1 MSKPTAK
8 VVKHSISPAGDEVI
22 TFSLEY
28 GLLVHAEFL
37 RHREQSHSVKS
48 NRAIP
53 MKVIRKEVLENPYVP
68 VYFGKNKPGMVA
80 GEPCGSWAAAIW
92 RGFRYPACAVH
103 WVIDKLGGHKEWGN
117 RLLFPWQWVRET
129 VTATSFDNFYNLR
142 VHPDAQK
149 DIKAIADAMYKA
161 YLASVPEVIN
171 YGEWHCPYVETRR
184 AFAGTKLRY
193 FVEGVQVDAQTAVKC
208 SAARVARSSYNNH
221 DKSDC
226 TLAADLRLYKQLVES
241 KPVHASPVEAQVT
254 PVLPTQWGSGCVV
267 NDPKDPDTWQEGIT
281 HLRKDGKFGSGNS
294 VGWVQARQTLQ
305 DHTCY
310 NYKPEGGIRESN

>member
-1 MSKPTAK
+1 MKKPTASI
-8 VVKHSISPAGDEVI
+8 VKHSISPAGDEVI

-28 GLLVHAEFL
+28 GLLIHAEVL

-53 MKVIRKEVLENPYVP
+53 MRIIRKEVLENPYVP
-68 VYFGKNKPGMVA
+68 MYFGKNKPGMVA

-142 VHPDAQK
+142 IHPDAQK
-149 DIKAIADAMYKA
+149 DIKALADAMYEA
-161 YLASVPEVIN
+161 HQGSSPEGIN
-171 YGEWHCPYVETRR
+171 YGEWHCPYVETKRTPS
-184 AFAGTKLRY
+184 GVLIY
-193 FVEGVQVDAQTAVKC
+193 LVEGHEVDSEIAIKC

-221 DKSDC
+221 DKTGC
-226 TLAADLRLYKQLVES
+226 TLSSDLKLYKQLIES
-241 KPVHASPVEAQVT
+241 KPTHASPVEAQLT
-254 PVLPTQWGSGCVV
+254 PILPATTGI
-267 NDPKDPDTWQEGIT
+267 NDPRDIMSWQAGVT

-294 VGWVQARQTLQ
+294 VGWVQARQLLT

-310 NYKPEGGIRESN
+310 NYKPKGDADESN